1 MNKRNY
7 NPLNE
12 GYSGVNISLEG
23 YKGKK
28 FKWMELLALKEL
40 HQPLY
45 QKYTM
50 LLLNQIKTI
59 LMVKSLTNPRKE
71 QVTLAIYKFK
81 LTIML

>member
-28 FKWMELLALKEL
+28 IQMDGVTGSQGTAPTTLPKIHNAV
-40 HQPLY
+40 
-45 QKYTM
+45 
-50 LLLNQIKTI
+50 
-59 LMVKSLTNPRKE
+59 VKSNQNNTNGQKSN
-71 QVTLAIYKFK
+71 KS
-81 LTIML
+81 